1 MVCHDAVQIQKPTR
15 SAGTGRKGVRLLG
28 NLLNNVSIDLIEK
41 KLDAVWMRQQVISN
55 NIANA
60 GTPNYKSKSVE
71 FESILERK
79 LSASG
84 GNESAVR
91 SALDSVEPKIVE
103 RDGTSTQEDG
113 NNVDEVYESVEMA
126 RALLEYSYLT
136 SSLTSTINRM
146 KYVVTEGKS

>member
-1 MVCHDAVQIQKPTR
+1 M
-15 SAGTGRKGVRLLG
+15 RLLG

-60 GTPNYKSKSVE
+60 STPNYKSKSVE
-71 FESILERK
+71 FETILERK
-79 LSASG
+79 LSANSS
-84 GNESAVR
+84 ESAVR
-91 SALDSVEPKIVE
+91 SALDSVDPKIVE
-103 RDGTSTQEDG
+103 REGTSTREDG

>member
-1 MVCHDAVQIQKPTR
+1 
-15 SAGTGRKGVRLLG
+15 VRLLG

-103 RDGTSTQEDG
+103 RDSTSTQEDG